1 MAQHFH
7 KTLGWLSGVVVLRC
21 FVVVC
26 AALWHGGDF
35 GDAAPVPVDGLVEY
49 RGTRAYRS
57 PEMAAFQRYGVK
69 TDIFS
74 LGIVGREFVEQDCE
88 RCAKAQLKAVQ
99 RNIHEHTKM
108 QLED

>member
-1 MAQHFH
+1 MV
-7 KTLGWLSGVVVLRC
+7 LLCYVVLLWFVPRC
-21 FVVVC
+21 GMEV
-26 AALWHGGDF
+26 LDF